1 MQRNLLWVLTTMLV
15 CLAFLSVPIAFA
27 QDTPRNFRGGN
38 GEGMRRNFPR
48 GGNGGGMRQ
57 NFPRGG
63 NGGGGGMRGRMGGA
77 SAEPPKELVED
88 GNLRR
93 ETFSST
99 NGKVNYC
106 EFLENA
112 DAEGRCGLC

>member
-1 MQRNLLWVLTTMLV
+1 MKRKQLWILTTMLV
-15 CLAFLSVPIAFA
+15 CLAFLSAPKTIA
-27 QDTPRNFRGGN
+27 QDNPRNFRNGN

-93 ETFSST
+93 EPAGDTGSPHNT
-99 NGKVNYC
+99 
-106 EFLENA
+106 A
-112 DAEGRCGLC
+112 W